1 MTATAPASAKPAVRT
16 LTPAQVQE
24 YHDNG
29 FVIVKS
35 LYTPEQA
42 VYYKSILKGELKECA
57 QGLVSGVKVWMA
69 PVLNPEVCK
78 LMAEPNIVA
87 MLNQLLGPDLEFLS
101 GKAVFKSADTTF
113 GSPWHQDWFYW
124 EGATKLSVWIALDDA
139 TPENGCLMFAPG
151 THKKVFKKYVAD
163 GNAFVNRITDADLAE
178 YKKVD
183 VAVKKGDAVIFHD
196 LAAHASHDNT
206 AKIDRWSFISTYR
219 SGAELD
225 IAKVWEKGMLITGK
239 SVNPTFPNP
248 Y

>member
-1 MTATAPASAKPAVRT
+1 MTTAAPSSVQTAPRT

-24 YHDNG
+24 YNDNG
-29 FVIVKS
+29 FVVVPG

-42 VYYKSILKGELKECA
+42 VYYKQILTNEL
-57 QGLVSGVKVWMA
+57 QGSAAGLISGVKVWMA
-69 PVLNPEVCK
+69 PTLHPEVLK

-87 MLNQLLGPDLEFLS
+87 MLNQVSGPDLEFLS
-101 GKAVFKSADTTF
+101 GKVVFKSKDTTF

-124 EGATKLSVWIALDDA
+124 NGPTKVSVWIALDDA

-151 THKKVFKKYVAD
+151 THKKVFKMYVAD
-163 GNAFVNRITDADLAE
+163 GNAFVNRITESDLAE

-183 VAVKKGDAVIFHD
+183 VAVKRGDAVIFHD
-196 LAAHASHDNT
+196 LAAHASHNNT

-219 SGAELD
+219 SGAAFD
-225 IAKVWEKGMLITGK
+225 DSKVWEKGMLITGK
-239 SVNPTFPNP
+239 SLNPTFPNP

>member
-1 MTATAPASAKPAVRT
+1 MKMTTATTAART
-16 LTPAQVQE
+16 LTPAQIQE

-42 VYYKSILKGELKECA
+42 AYYKKILTDEIKSTTA
-57 QGLVSGVKVWMA
+57 GLVSGVKVWMA
-69 PVLNPEVCK
+69 PVLHPEVLK

-87 MLNQLLGPDLEFLS
+87 MLNQVMGPDLEFLS
-101 GKAVFKSADTTF
+101 GKVVFKSADTTF

-124 EGATKLSVWIALDDA
+124 EGATKVSVWIALDDA
-139 TPENGCLMFAPG
+139 TPENGCLMFSPG
-151 THKKVFKKYVAD
+151 THKKIFAKKVVPNT
-163 GNAFVNRITDADLAE
+163 NAFVNRITDEDLAGYE
-178 YKKVD
+178 KVD
-183 VAVKKGDAVIFHD
+183 VAVKRGDVVIFHD
-196 LAAHASHDNT
+196 LAAHASHNNT

-219 SGAELD
+219 SGSEND

>member
-1 MTATAPASAKPAVRT
+1 MTAATQVSPRLLTAE
-16 LTPAQVQE
+16 QVQE
-24 YHDNG
+24 YNDNG

-42 VYYKSILKGELKECA
+42 AEYKAILQNELK
-57 QGLVSGVKVWMA
+57 QFSGGLVSGVKVWMA
-69 PVLNPEVCK
+69 PTLHPQVLK
-78 LMAEPNIVA
+78 LMTEPNIVA
-87 MLNQLLGPDLEFLS
+87 MLNQVTGPDLEFLS
-101 GKAVFKSADTTF
+101 GKVVFKSADTTF

-124 EGATKLSVWIALDDA
+124 GGPTKVSVWIALDDA

-151 THKKVFKKYVAD
+151 THKKVFKKYIAD
-163 GNAFVNRITDADLAE
+163 NTNAFVNRITESDLAE

-183 VAVKKGDAVIFHD
+183 VAVKRGDAVIFHD

-219 SGAELD
+219 SGHAFD
-225 IAKVWEKGMLITGK
+225 DSNVWEKGMLLTGK

-248 Y
+248 F